1 MVRFR
6 GVIANLRQSK
16 RKVKLLL
23 DVEAQAR
30 LNSKHKSSLK
40 KSNGAFRKGFGG
52 KRLKCCL
59 EGIWDVPPF
68 HRA

>member
-30 LNSKHKSSLK
+30 LNSKHKSSLGK
-40 KSNGAFRKGFGG
+40 KGRSGDSKNSLQEKQAA
-52 KRLKCCL
+52 
-59 EGIWDVPPF
+59 
-68 HRA
+68 HY